1 MVGHRTVAAEL
12 VFRIVSQGV
21 GDCLDITL
29 GRFGAGSF
37 VCTCTRVRTFVVD
50 AVVAVSVAVVAVDV
64 VVVSRFG
71 RRMSS
76 SDVLLEQL
84 RKRRSKVA
92 ADVTLETD
100 EADGTERRHRFV
112 ANDDVRV
119 GVVDPIIKSLHRNFF
134 DEIGAEAFAS
144 LLSPT
149 TAALRRQKI
158 IVVVVDFG
166 IAEARRLMNSLD
178 SGSKK

>member
-1 MVGHRTVAAEL
+1 MASTNVSNFAAEL
-12 VFRIVSQGV
+12 KVP
-21 GDCLDITL
+21 
-29 GRFGAGSF
+29 AE
-37 VCTCTRVRTFVVD
+37 
-50 AVVAVSVAVVAVDV
+50 
-64 VVVSRFG
+64 
-71 RRMSS
+71 
-76 SDVLLEQL
+76 VLLEQL